1 MPDEN
6 IYEEALR
13 SVLQKE
19 FRENLR
25 SLMREEFQEMMKEY
39 AKAQQ
44 LKPML
49 TITDLMELLHIGR
62 TKTSELLARP
72 GFPVFREAGVLIP
85 RDKLFEWIDRHTQWV
100 EENTGYFKVG

>member
-6 IYEEALR
+6 TYADALR

-25 SLMREEFQEMMKEY
+25 SLMREEFLEMMNDFANE
-39 AKAQQ
+39 QQ
-44 LKPML
+44 HKPML
-49 TITDLMELLHIGR
+49 TIPDLMELLHIGR

-85 RDKLFEWIDRHTQWV
+85 RDKLFEWIDQHTEWV
-100 EENTGYFKVG
+100 EDNTGYFKVG